1 VVVTV
6 HDRDKPKATPIVR
19 RLHEMG
25 FEIRATS
32 GTADYLRARGVPCE
46 TVLKVHEGRPNLLDL
61 LLSGQIQLL
70 VNTPLGKHAQQD
82 DYMIRRAAIA
92 RGIPYTTTLSAADAA
107 AGAIMA
113 LRSRKL
119 TVTSIQER
127 AGRLAGANA
136 PGKRPAEMR

>member
-1 VVVTV
+1 V
-6 HDRDKPKATPIVR
+6 HDRDTPKATPIVR
-19 RLHEMG
+19 RLHDMG

-32 GTADYLRARGVPCE
+32 GTANYLRARGVPCE
-46 TVLKVHEGRPNLLDL
+46 TVLKVHEGRPHIIDL
-61 LLSGQIQLL
+61 LMSGEIQLL

-92 RGIPYTTTLSAADAA
+92 RGVPYTTTLSAADAA

-127 AGRLAGANA
+127 AGRLEAKNTTGRVAA
-136 PGKRPAEMR
+136 RPV